1 MVKMF
6 LNVMQS
12 ANTNVQDAVTKN
24 VSVVTVIIRKRKK
37 YAGQMVKTIITNVR
51 QDVQEWISNAI
62 NLANV
67 AVITTRKKKYADQMV
82 KNMITHVRQ
91 DVQECI
97 SNAISLANVAV
108 RANMVLKSAPVIP
121 NAVIVN
127 ILNASSRSTPVPVRP
142 IAQERPM
149 YLWVNVPNA
158 NVT

>member
-1 MVKMF
+1 MF
-6 LNVMQS
+6 LNVMHS
-12 ANTNVQDAVTKN
+12 ANIDIPDVVTKN

-37 YAGQMVKTIITNVR
+37 YADQMVKTIITHVR
-51 QDVQEWISNAI
+51 QDVQEWISNAT

-67 AVITTRKKKYADQMV
+67 AVITTRRKKYADQMV

-97 SNAISLANVAV
+97 SNAINLANVAV
-108 RANMVLKSAPVIP
+108 RANMVLRSAPAIQ

-127 ILNASSRSTPVPVRP
+127 ILNASSRSTLIPVRP

-149 YLWVNVPNA
+149 YFGVHVPNA

>member
-1 MVKMF
+1 MF

-12 ANTNVQDAVTKN
+12 AKIDIQDVVTKN

-37 YAGQMVKTIITNVR
+37 YVDQMVKTITTHVR

-82 KNMITHVRQ
+82 KNMITHVKQ

-97 SNAISLANVAV
+97 SNVINLANVAV
-108 RANMVLKSAPVIP
+108 RPNMVQKSAPAIP
-121 NAVIVN
+121 NVVTVN
-127 ILNASSRSTPVPVRP
+127 ILNASSRSTLIPVRP

-149 YLWVNVPNA
+149 YFWVNVPNA